1 MHLKCIRRSK
11 DVSIIDR
18 LIAVSCF
25 QEIYDYNL
33 IFTYKPTEKN
43 VTAALNMS
51 ASRRFTFRE
60 VFNYFGIA
68 DEEINVEDET
78 EAEDDMQLHL
88 TEDDEDME
96 E

>member
-1 MHLKCIRRSK
+1 
-11 DVSIIDR
+11 
-18 LIAVSCF
+18 
-25 QEIYDYNL
+25 
-33 IFTYKPTEKN
+33 
-43 VTAALNMS
+43 MS

-68 DEEINVEDET
+68 DEEMNVEDET